1 MTKIEYCDHT
11 WNPVTGCGS
20 VKISAGC
27 NNCYAE
33 AIVKGR
39 LSNMPSL
46 HYSQFRFNPAIK
58 GWELDNPN
66 RYVPKKGVVFIGDMC
81 DLLGLREVYD
91 EATYLYHFDKRLDAG
106 GKDFAKKI
114 AQSDADEVVNKV
126 LAFVRTRPQQQF
138 LILTKRHESLQHY
151 DLAIH
156 NLWVGVT
163 ICSQDEAYKIDSL
176 VNSSAINKWLSIEP
190 MLTPIGFNRSQLGQ
204 VDWVVCG
211 GERTQKAKARPMT
224 LDWAVDLMAACHVAG
239 TYFFFKQLGSVFEST
254 YPINA
259 PQYKEVL
266 RCKELPPSLELK
278 GGEGLNANKLERYEV

>member
-1 MTKIEYCDHT
+1 MPTKIEYCDHT
-11 WNPVTGCGS
+11 WNLVTGCGM
-20 VKISAGC
+20 VKVSEGC
-27 NNCYAE
+27 DNCYAE

-39 LSNMPSL
+39 LSNMPNL
-46 HYSQFRFNPAIK
+46 HYSQLGFNPAIK

-81 DLLGLREVYD
+81 DLLGLREFYD
-91 EATYLYHFDKRLDAG
+91 EATYLYHFDEKLDG
-106 GKDFAKKI
+106 GKEKVT
-114 AQSDADEVVNKV
+114 QSMADEVVNKI

-151 DLAIH
+151 DLAIP

-163 ICSQDEAYKIDSL
+163 ICSQEEAYKIDSL
-176 VNSSAINKWLSIEP
+176 VNSSATNMWLSIEP
-190 MLTPIGFNRSQLGQ
+190 MLTHIKFDRSQLGQ

-239 TYFFFKQLGSVFEST
+239 TYFFLKQLGSVFEST

-259 PQYKEVL
+259 LQYKEVL
-266 RCKELPPSLELK
+266 RCKELPPSLRKDEVK
-278 GGEGLNANKLERYEV
+278 QTGLF